1 MSVLLAV
8 YGVFWGFYG
17 HSDVFS
23 MPLQSGGIFMSLLLA
38 LTYGQSLAL
47 ADG

>member
-1 MSVLLAV
+1 M
-8 YGVFWGFYG
+8 VFLGGFYG